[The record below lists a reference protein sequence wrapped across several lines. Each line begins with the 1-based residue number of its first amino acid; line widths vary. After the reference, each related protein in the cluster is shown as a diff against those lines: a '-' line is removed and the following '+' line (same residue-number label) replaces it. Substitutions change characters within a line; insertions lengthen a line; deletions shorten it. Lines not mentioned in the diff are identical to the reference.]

1 MKTESIMKEKE
12 IPGAEERKLPEFNAM
27 QRVKRRFFA
36 MRNGDLAAQMAA
48 LGAAY
53 QINFGLNLPQ
63 ISEIARDFLPGG
75 TEAPATGEGFDYAD
89 FARRLRANTSTRE
102 SMLIAPMLFPVES
115 LDAEEAVAWAR
126 EVPTAEVADILC
138 MKLLRRYAG
147 AREIVMTL
155 AQEDMPLRR
164 YTAMR
169 LLLNLLQT
177 GQADVAFATP
187 LFEAEKKRGCATTAS
202 VCRQIA
208 QELEFMAD

>member
-1 MKTESIMKEKE
+1 
-12 IPGAEERKLPEFNAM
+12 
-27 QRVKRRFFA
+27 
-36 MRNGDLAAQMAA
+36 
-48 LGAAY
+48 
-53 QINFGLNLPQ
+53 
-63 ISEIARDFLPGG
+63 
-75 TEAPATGEGFDYAD
+75 
-89 FARRLRANTSTRE
+89 
-102 SMLIAPMLFPVES
+102 
-115 LDAEEAVAWAR
+115 
-126 EVPTAEVADILC
+126 